1 MAIYKLTGCAKVK
14 QKNRHKNRARSETCN
29 NKDNNKK
36 YQSLLSSCGWPKF
49 ALYFLVATVKNMTQW
64 ITNS

>member
-36 YQSLLSSCGWPKF
+36 YQSLLSSCG
-49 ALYFLVATVKNMTQW
+49 
-64 ITNS
+64 